1 MSGKR
6 FLIFAIVA
14 LLIFSGVLLLV
25 NVSGG
30 LTISVF
36 NGGEGAGQ
44 VEDVVEEG
52 EDKEPVS
59 TEENVIKEGP
69 VVKLETSSTEWKR
82 DEDHELIVSFESLPE
97 NLPNAITVHLIY
109 DPDYVEVVEV
119 TEGDLWTET
128 NVLQREI
135 DNEKGEVIFSAGQN
149 FYSDV
154 TENTT
159 LANFKVKV
167 IEARA
172 WPISTEFELGPES
185 AMTSLGIG
193 EKLIMLKGIPIT
205 IKIKS

>member
-6 FLIFAIVA
+6 FLIFIIVT
-14 LLIFSGVLLLV
+14 LLIFSGVFLLV

-30 LTISVF
+30 LKIGVF
-36 NGGEGAGQ
+36 NGGEGASQ
-44 VEDVVEEG
+44 PEDVVEEEG
-52 EDKEPVS
+52 DKEPV
-59 TEENVIKEGP
+59 TTGEYVIKDGP
-69 VVKLETSSTEWKR
+69 VVKLETSSTEWKK
-82 DEDHELIVSFESLPE
+82 DENRELMVSFESLPE
-97 NLPNAITVHLIY
+97 NLPNAITVHLLY

-154 TENTT
+154 TGNTT

-172 WPISTEFELGPES
+172 WPISTEFELGSES

-193 EKLIMLKGIPIT
+193 EKLIMLKGMPIT

>member
-6 FLIFAIVA
+6 ILIFVVVS
-14 LLIFSGVLLLV
+14 LLIFSGVFLLIKS
-25 NVSGG
+25 SGG
-30 LTISVF
+30 FNLSVF
-36 NGGEGAGQ
+36 NGGEGASR
-44 VEDVVEEG
+44 VDDVVEGEG
-52 EDKEPVS
+52 GEESVS
-59 TEENVIKEGP
+59 VEENVIWEGP

-82 DEDHELIVSFESLPE
+82 DKNYELMVSFESLPE
-97 NLPNAITVHLIY
+97 NLPNAITVHLLY

-172 WPISTEFELGPES
+172 WPINTEFELGSKS

-193 EKLIMLKGIPIT
+193 EKLIMLKGTPIT